1 MNKWMI
7 SRYEVRFKGHE
18 GDVYGRFWD
27 ILTWLVQVHLDA
39 LCLFGSILLTLQ
51 VTWRKLFSTSKQ
63 EVMSKDEFLP
73 SQDYYES
80 RSFTVRELRQYDGV
94 QDQRI
99 YFAVNNKVFDATHT
113 KDIQY
118 FMDGPFNHL
127 AGRDASRALA
137 TFSLNENL
145 TNRSEMDDLSDL
157 NPLQM
162 DSLFHWEMQCVE
174 RYPCVGRL
182 VQSHQPRALQNACIR
197 TICASMGE
205 LKCPRRKKAVD
216 ELPLPRL
223 LRNQII
229 SFG

>member
-7 SRYEVRFKGHE
+7 SGYKVRFKGHE
-18 GDVYGRFWD
+18 GDVYGRLYD

-51 VTWRKLFSTSKQ
+51 VTWKKLFCTTQQ
-63 EVMSKDEFLP
+63 EVTNRDEFLP
-73 SQDYYES
+73 PPDFEN
-80 RSFTVRELRQYDGV
+80 RSFTVSELQQYDGIKN
-94 QDQRI
+94 QRI
-99 YFAVNNKVFDATHT
+99 YFAVNGRVFDATHT
-113 KDIQY
+113 QDIQY

-137 TFSLNENL
+137 TFSLDENL
-145 TNRSEMDDLSDL
+145 TNKSEMDDLSDL

-182 VQSHQPRALQNACIR
+182 VRSHQPRALQNVCIR
-197 TICASMGE
+197 TICGCMGE
-205 LKCPRRKKAVD
+205 MKGIARRKAVD

-223 LRNQII
+223 IKNQII
-229 SFG
+229 PMR